1 MDGGLRRQSLAL
13 FGAFLL
19 SEPPTEPVNLL
30 TKAKVFVASALV
42 TCFESCRANLHLMTS
57 YYPSM
62 GGTERDRSRAP
73 NK

>member
-1 MDGGLRRQSLAL
+1 M
-13 FGAFLL
+13 FGAFLT
-19 SEPPTEPVNLL
+19 SEPPIEPVNPL

-42 TCFESCRANLHLMTS
+42 TCFESLACRLEHAGANLHLTTS

-62 GGTERDRSRAP
+62 GDTERDRSRAP